1 MKISYNWL
9 KNYINLNYEPA
20 EVAEILTATGLEV
33 ERTEKIESIK
43 GGLKGVLIGQVKTCE
58 RHPDADRLSVTTVD
72 IGEKILPVVCGAPN
86 VATGQKVLIAT
97 VGTTLY
103 SGDESFLIKK
113 SKIRGV
119 VSEGMICAE
128 DELGL
133 GDSHEGIMVLPDN
146 AEIGTGANEYFN
158 VEEDYVF
165 EIGLT
170 PNRAD
175 ATSHIGVARDLVAA
189 INFKNPEEKISLNKP
204 NVDKF
209 KIDNNEKPFEV
220 IIEDIQSCPR
230 YSGLTITG
238 VEIKESPDWLK
249 NRLKAVGV
257 RPINNLVDISNFVL
271 HETGQPTHFFDAD
284 KIKGEKVIIKKLPEG
299 TKFIT
304 LDEEERELTGN
315 DLMICNSENGMCIAG
330 VFGGL
335 ESGVTE
341 NTKNIF
347 LESAYFDPKT
357 IRKTS
362 RYHGL
367 VTDSS
372 FRFERGADPNITI
385 YALKRAALLIKELA
399 GGQISSEIID
409 VYPDKIKNRIFKV
422 NYKNVNRLAGQKIES
437 DEIKNIIRWLEIKIL
452 NEDDEGMLVKVPTFK
467 VDVTREAD
475 IIEEI
480 LRIYGFNNIAIPSQ
494 LRASLSYYPKPDREQ
509 LQNLI
514 SDYLSN
520 NGFFEMMNNS
530 LTKSAYY
537 EKNKIFNSEISVK
550 ILNPLSSDLN
560 VLRQTLLFSG
570 LESIIYNLNRKNFN
584 LKLYE
589 FGMVYS
595 VDPEMKESENK
606 LSKYNE
612 ATHLSL
618 FVTGNKNNESWHE
631 NSKAVDFYYLKSF
644 VFNILKRLK
653 INTAGFKVSTIS
665 DEIFSTGLTYEFKK
679 RKIFELGELS
689 PDLLKTFDIKQEIF
703 YADINWNLL
712 VEMCEEHK
720 ISYEEVPKF
729 PEVRRDLA
737 LLIDKEI
744 NFEDLKTLAFQ
755 TEKHILKNVSL
766 FDIYEGDNIEKG
778 KKSYALSFILQDKK
792 KTLTDKIIEK
802 TMRKLTRAFEVKM
815 KAIIR

>member
-737 LLIDKEI
+737 LLIGKEI

>member
-737 LLIDKEI
+737 LLIGKEI

-755 TEKHILKNVSL
+755 TEKHILKSVSL